1 MSLAYLCFFDNVK
14 ALEYQN
20 VTKRDLV
27 YEINGFYISGDYL
40 IVNGWGLIE
49 QNVQSYFDDSTHSY
63 SLVISNQNNKNE
75 KLIYNGTLLWTDK
88 TELFRFVSTHRVCDP
103 NAIYQD
109 QTYCYATLQNIG
121 FEFKIPLSDLKA
133 DTSYDVTLR
142 MHAKRANLA
151 YQTKIFAPN
160 IRQYQEKNGIRYELY
175 SDYSTTHIVM
185 LSDILFVKA
194 GPSLESSKI
203 YSWQNCS
210 ITGNTLYWLQWEI
223 FTTLQETSKTSNNYD
238 AETWF
243 RVLFD
248 QGLCY
253 AGRSRAYMGYSYSGW
268 MPSIYTDFDGTPAV
282 IKITSQNYASIDEMR
297 SYTSTYNTQ
306 TKAVLKLYNK
316 VNQTNNIKLY
326 QNGSLIYDSNIKY
339 NGSKDITINFNNKGG
354 KIKAVIT
361 EPSGY
366 VVTLEAPIYT
376 SSYTKYTSDKNE
388 ILVSP
393 TTPII
398 VIANKNGVKNIYERI
413 KVSIPYNHIN
423 IISGKP
429 IQTWSYI
436 EYFTDNNEIVLN
448 SDILGNVLFPTQEST
463 LNYQIKNNKVFVN
476 TIKTDYNSTQAIMNL
491 PEYVLD
497 KNKGFVYEKGKQPN
511 NIITVYGGRKWYTLM
526 TDPLGTYYYQINLSN
541 LGVNKVSVS
550 FNCNYTT
557 TKNLF
562 GTENSYY
569 VLKRTYIP
577 NNPIYRFKNK
587 YTYNQLLKIGGS

>member
-1 MSLAYLCFFDNVK
+1 MAYFCFFDNAK

-75 KLIYNGTLLWTDK
+75 KLVYNGTLLWTDK

-103 NAIYQD
+103 NAVYQD

-121 FEFKIPLSDLKA
+121 FEFRIPLSDLKQ

-160 IRQYQEKNGIRYELY
+160 IQQYQEKNGIRYELY
-175 SDYSTTHIVM
+175 SDYSATHIVM
-185 LSDILFVKA
+185 LSDILFVKS
-194 GPSLESSKI
+194 GPSLESSKM
-203 YSWQNCS
+203 YSWQSCS
-210 ITGNTLYWLQWEI
+210 TTGSTLYWLQWEI
-223 FTTLQETSKTSNNYD
+223 FTTLQETSKTNNSYD

-253 AGRSRAYMGYSYSGW
+253 TGRSRAYMGYSYSGW

-282 IKITSQNYASIDEMR
+282 IKITSQNYASIDEMK
-297 SYTSTYNTQ
+297 SYTSSYNTQ
-306 TKAVLKLYNK
+306 TKAIIKLYNK

-326 QNGSLIYDSNIKY
+326 QNGNLVYNQNVTF
-339 NGSKDITINFNNKGG
+339 NGSKNITINFNNLGG
-354 KIKAVIT
+354 TLKAVIT

-366 VVTLEAPIYT
+366 ITTLESPIYT
-376 SSYTKYTSDKNE
+376 SSNSQYTSNSTE
-388 ILVSP
+388 FTASP

-398 VIANKNGVKNIYERI
+398 TIATPTGVKKIYERI
-413 KVSIPYNHIN
+413 KVSIPYNKIN

-448 SDILGNVLFPTQEST
+448 NDITGNVLFPTKEST
-463 LNYQIKNNKVFVN
+463 LNYTVSNNKFVVN
-476 TIKTDYNSTQAIMNL
+476 TVKTDYNSTQAILNL

-497 KNKGFVYEKGKQPN
+497 KNKGYVYEKGKQPN
-511 NIITVYGGRKWYTLM
+511 GITTVYGDRKWYTPVK
-526 TDPLGTYYYQINLSN
+526 DSLGTYKYQINVSN

-550 FNCNYTT
+550 FPCEYTT
-557 TKNLF
+557 TKTLF
-562 GTENSYY
+562 GKSDSYY
-569 VLKRTYIP
+569 IIKRTYVP
-577 NNPIYRFKNK
+577 NNLTFRFNNK
-587 YTYNQLLKIGGS
+587 YSYQDLLKLGGS